1 MKYYVDPEECIS
13 CGLCTEIAPEVFEI
27 GPEGYARTIP
37 DASDEFY
44 SYSTRRRQSPLAGAV
59 KPARSR
65 F

>member
-37 DASDEFY
+37 DASDEVLEQAAEAAD
-44 SYSTRRRQSPLAGAV
+44 SCPVGAI
-59 KPARSR
+59 KEKD
-65 F
+65 